1 MRFLSRHLLEPINA
15 LTHVIGAIASL
26 AGLIVLFG
34 LTRENFPKM
43 VSMLIY
49 GLSMV
54 FLYATSALLH
64 GVKTTKE
71 NRMRLNRLD
80 HMAIFLLI
88 AGTYTPIAYNV
99 FPDPWRW
106 GILAT
111 VWLVVFLGSGYKL
124 LSDRIH
130 GFLNASI
137 YVFLGWG
144 SIVPLVLASNLLP
157 LIPVRGL
164 LLLLAGGL
172 IYTLGFLVYWFRRP
186 DPWPGRLGHH
196 EIWHLFVLAGS
207 LCHFLFIL
215 IYIVPFKRA
224 A

>member
-1 MRFLSRHLLEPINA
+1 MTFLHRHLLEPVNT
-15 LTHVIGAIASL
+15 LTHLVGAIASIV
-26 AGLIVLFG
+26 GSIVLIG
-34 LTRENFPKM
+34 LTRDNGPKM
-43 VSMLIY
+43 VSILIY
-49 GLSMV
+49 GISMV
-54 FLYATSALLH
+54 FLYTSSALLH
-64 GVKTTKE
+64 GVKTSDE

-106 GILAT
+106 GVLGT
-111 VWLVVFLGSGYKL
+111 VWLVVLLGSGYKL
-124 LSDRIH
+124 FSMRIH

-144 SIVPLVLASNLLP
+144 SVLPLLLASNLLP
-157 LIPVRGL
+157 LFPVGGL
-164 LLLLAGGL
+164 LLLLIGGL

-186 DPWPGRLGHH
+186 DPWPGLLGHH

-207 LCHFLFIL
+207 LCHYLFIL
-215 IYIVPFKRA
+215 LYIVPFERA
-224 A
+224 V